1 MTVER
6 VCEIIDEI
14 TEAVEDLNSKYTI
27 GEITM
32 VEYEKEVLRVA
43 DVNVALSKL
52 SHGKDKQLA
61 ETLIAALLVS
71 ISL

>member
-1 MTVER
+1 MTVEK

-14 TEAVEDLNSKYTI
+14 TEAVEDLNARYTI

-32 VEYEKEVLRVA
+32 VEYEREVNRAA
-43 DVNVALSKL
+43 DINVAFSKL

>member
-1 MTVER
+1 MTVEK

-14 TEAVEDLNSKYTI
+14 TEAVEELNSKYTL

-32 VEYEKEVLRVA
+32 VEYEKEVDRVA
-43 DVNVALSKL
+43 DVNIAFSKL
-52 SHGKDKQLA
+52 SHDKDKQLA